1 MEAIFTITFTNST
14 WMSFYFERVMS
25 VQNMLMSWDKIL
37 TIVTLGTL
45 ILSNVKEIVTGR
57 ESLQNA

>member
-1 MEAIFTITFTNST
+1 
-14 WMSFYFERVMS
+14 MS

-37 TIVTLGTL
+37 SIVTLGTL
-45 ILSNVKEIVTGR
+45 VLSNVKEIVTGR